1 MRRWFLSYHSPDLA
15 LAERLEAALRRR
27 DGDVQVFF
35 AHKTLRAGGYW
46 QPALAEAI
54 AQASAFV
61 LVVGEKGLG
70 PWQVVEYYEAL
81 DKRVKS
87 PDFPVVLVLLEGQSA
102 PGLPFLR
109 QLHWIIAADPASEQA
124 VARLAEAASGGGAR
138 PGELWRYTSPY
149 RGLAA
154 MTEADSDFFFGRERE
169 AVEVLATVAAD
180 PDRLP
185 VLLGN
190 SGVGKSSLAQAG
202 VLAALKRQA
211 WPEGA
216 SASGAWPSAFRES
229 RHWCF
234 LTMKPGTEPLK
245 ALVASFL
252 DTWQLGATDP
262 VRIKQQHGWIEL
274 LLDGKASLRDLLDA
288 TERRYDEL
296 NQPRPPAFFLYVDQG
311 EELYVRADEQQ
322 RRRFSSLLAQQLAD
336 PRLVA
341 LASMRS
347 DFLGALQNDEPL
359 YAVHHKIDVAP
370 LREAELREVVS
381 RPAELLSARF
391 ETAELAA
398 DIARRAAEESAKD
411 AGALPLLS
419 YLLDDMWTQMV
430 KRGDGVLRLPAQAME
445 LGGVLAERANGFL
458 ACHPKAEEALRRMLT
473 LKLATVREDGEPTR
487 RLARRSEFSD
497 EEWRLI
503 SELADHP
510 HRLLVTATPE
520 GGETYAEVAHEAIF
534 RRWDKLREWMANERE
549 FLVWKSAL
557 EADRRSWEQA
567 SEGSRDDALLM
578 GLSLA
583 QAQSW
588 LAKRAEDLPKADR
601 EFIGLSLKR
610 EEREWRQKESLR
622 RRVLMT
628 AVGALVVV
636 TLFAILSFFEWREAL
651 KQEQAAE
658 QERVRTVSAVQTFV
672 LSFASAGMG
681 KSDRVIEDLDNAIS
695 LNPSDAAS
703 YLSRA
708 FMYHV
713 TKQDSDRAAAD
724 FDEVIRLQPK
734 TALAYM
740 FRGALYTAK
749 NDYDHA
755 IAAYDQ
761 AIMLRPRSA
770 FSYSGRGDA
779 YRSKGDDDRAI
790 ADYNQAIV
798 FDPESAAAYNGRG
811 MAYDNKKDYE
821 RAIADFGQ
829 AITINPN
836 EAVYFDNRGESYYRT
851 ERYDL
856 AIADYTE
863 AIRLNPNYA
872 RAYDDRGDAYRAKG
886 DNDRAI
892 ADYTEAIELDRE
904 YVIAYN
910 GRGMAYANKQDYDR
924 AIADYDVAIRLNPS
938 YANGYSNRGVA
949 YYFKYDFDRA
959 IADLNEAIALDP
971 NLVSA
976 YSTRG
981 AAYRALG
988 GYDRAMRDLHEAIKI
1003 DPNFARAYY
1012 QRGNLY
1018 RVNGD
1023 YDQAVVE
1030 YSRAIGLDPKGSSAY
1045 SALCWAHVLKGEL
1058 QLALEYCNE
1067 SLRLRPVD
1075 PYAFDSRGL
1084 AYLRLGRIDDAV
1096 RDFNAALKIESKL
1109 VSSLYGRG
1117 LAKLGRGD
1125 AQGGNAD
1132 VAAAKAI
1139 RSAIADELARY
1150 GIR

>member
-288 TERRYDEL
+288 TERHYDEL

-549 FLVWKSAL
+549 FLDWKSAL

-863 AIRLNPNYA
+863 AIRLKP
-872 RAYDDRGDAYRAKG
+872 
-886 DNDRAI
+886 
-892 ADYTEAIELDRE
+892 
-904 YVIAYN
+904 
-910 GRGMAYANKQDYDR
+910 DYDR

-959 IADLNEAIALDP
+959 IADLNEAIAL
-971 NLVSA
+971 
-976 YSTRG
+976 
-981 AAYRALG
+981 
-988 GYDRAMRDLHEAIKI
+988 

-1150 GIR
+1150 GI

>member
-1 MRRWFLSYHSPDLA
+1 
-15 LAERLEAALRRR
+15 
-27 DGDVQVFF
+27 
-35 AHKTLRAGGYW
+35 
-46 QPALAEAI
+46 
-54 AQASAFV
+54 
-61 LVVGEKGLG
+61 
-70 PWQVVEYYEAL
+70 
-81 DKRVKS
+81 
-87 PDFPVVLVLLEGQSA
+87 VLVLLEGQSA

>member
-1 MRRWFLSYHSPDLA
+1 MRRWFLSYHSPDQA
-15 LAERLEAALRRR
+15 LAERFKAALERK
-27 DGDVQVFF
+27 DTDAHVFF
-35 AHKTLRAGGYW
+35 APSSLRAGGLW
-46 QPALAEAI
+46 SRALAEEI
-54 AQASAFV
+54 AQADAFI
-61 LVVGEKGLG
+61 LLVGERGVG
-70 PWQVVEYYEAL
+70 NWQLLEYDEAL
-81 DKRVKS
+81 DKRVKF
-87 PDFPVVLVLLEGQSA
+87 PDFPVILVLLEGQTA

-109 QLHWIIAADPASEQA
+109 RLHWIITPDPSSERD
-124 VARLAEAASGGGAR
+124 VARLFDAAAGTGTKL
-138 PGELWRYTSPY
+138 GELWRYTQPY

-154 MTEADSDFFFGRERE
+154 MEEKDSDYFFGRAQETVDVLSAL
-169 AVEVLATVAAD
+169 AVA

-190 SGVGKSSLAQAG
+190 SGVGKSSLAKAG

-549 FLVWKSAL
+549 FLDWKSAL

-924 AIADYDVAIRLNPS
+924 AIADYDVAIR
-938 YANGYSNRGVA
+938 
-949 YYFKYDFDRA
+949 
-959 IADLNEAIALDP
+959 
-971 NLVSA
+971 
-976 YSTRG
+976 
-981 AAYRALG
+981 
-988 GYDRAMRDLHEAIKI
+988 
-1003 DPNFARAYY
+1003 
-1012 QRGNLY
+1012 
-1018 RVNGD
+1018 
-1023 YDQAVVE
+1023 
-1030 YSRAIGLDPKGSSAY
+1030 
-1045 SALCWAHVLKGEL
+1045 
-1058 QLALEYCNE
+1058 
-1067 SLRLRPVD
+1067 
-1075 PYAFDSRGL
+1075 
-1084 AYLRLGRIDDAV
+1084 
-1096 RDFNAALKIESKL
+1096 
-1109 VSSLYGRG
+1109 
-1117 LAKLGRGD
+1117 
-1125 AQGGNAD
+1125 
-1132 VAAAKAI
+1132 
-1139 RSAIADELARY
+1139 
-1150 GIR
+1150 

>member
-658 QERVRTVSAVQTFV
+658 QERVRTVSAVETIFFT
-672 LSFASAGMG
+672 FASTGEGKGDRAIAGL
-681 KSDRVIEDLDNAIS
+681 DRDITQD
-695 LNPSDAAS
+695 PSDAAA
-703 YLSRA
+703 YLSRGI
-708 FMYHV
+708 MYYV

-724 FDEVIRLQPK
+724 FDQVVRLNPKMILAYLFRAEVYSGRGNYDQAIVNHDEVIKLDPK
-734 TALAYM
+734 NAFAYAG
-740 FRGALYTAK
+740 RGSAYYSK
-749 NDYDHA
+749 NDYDRA
-755 IAAYDQ
+755 LADFDQ
-761 AIMLRPRSA
+761 AIGLDPRYPAVYNARGKIYYDRNA
-770 FSYSGRGDA
+770 F
-779 YRSKGDDDRAI
+779 DRAI
-790 ADYNQAIV
+790 ADYDQAIKL
-798 FDPESAAAYNGRG
+798 DPRNALAY
-811 MAYDNKKDYE
+811 Y
-821 RAIADFGQ
+821 
-829 AITINPN
+829 
-836 EAVYFDNRGESYYRT
+836 NRGEAYYART
-851 ERYDL
+851 DYDE
-856 AIADYTE
+856 AIADYGE
-863 AIRLNPNYA
+863 AIRLFPKYVL
-872 RAYDDRGDAYRAKG
+872 AYTSRGNAYSQ
-886 DNDRAI
+886 
-892 ADYTEAIELDRE
+892 
-904 YVIAYN
+904 
-910 GRGMAYANKQDYDR
+910 KQDYDR
-924 AIADYDVAIRLNPS
+924 AIADYSEAIALDPK
-938 YANGYSNRGVA
+938 YAAAYGGRGWA
-949 YYFKYDFDRA
+949 YYGKKAYDSGL
-959 IADLNEAIALDP
+959 ADYSEAIALDP
-971 NLVSA
+971 NYVDA
-976 YSTRG
+976 YNNRG
-981 AAYRALG
+981 LAYYAKG
-988 GYDRAMRDLHEAIKI
+988 DYDRAIQDFDAATKLNPDYVFPYNNRGLVYTAKGSYDRAIKELDAAITLAPDYAQAYGNRGIAYDSKGDYERAIRDYDEAIRL
-1003 DPNFARAYY
+1003 DPENATFWNERCF
-1012 QRGNLY
+1012 
-1018 RVNGD
+1018 
-1023 YDQAVVE
+1023 E
-1030 YSRAIGLDPKGSSAY
+1030 RAIIGRLEE
-1045 SALCWAHVLKGEL
+1045 ALAD
-1058 QLALEYCNE
+1058 CNE
-1067 SLRLRPVD
+1067 SIRLEPD
-1075 PYAFDSRGL
+1075 AAETLDSRGL
-1084 AYLRLGRIDDAV
+1084 VYLKLGQLDNAIADYDAALRLDA
-1096 RDFNAALKIESKL
+1096 KL
-1109 VSSLYGRG
+1109 AGSLHGRG
-1117 LAKLGRGD
+1117 MARLKKGD
-1125 AQGGNAD
+1125 AAGGNAD
-1132 VAAAKAI
+1132 ITAAKAI
-1139 RSAIADELARY
+1139 NPDVAKDFARY
-1150 GIR
+1150 GVQ